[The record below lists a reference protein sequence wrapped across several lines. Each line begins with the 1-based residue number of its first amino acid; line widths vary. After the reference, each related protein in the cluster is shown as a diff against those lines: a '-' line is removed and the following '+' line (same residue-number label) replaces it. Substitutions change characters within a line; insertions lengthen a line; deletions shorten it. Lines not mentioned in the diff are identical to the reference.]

1 MNQQYILSLHLC
13 IFSFVLL
20 AGKSSVASDDLQY
33 QACEPKKCAHG
44 PELKYPFY
52 LQGQQESYC
61 GFPDF
66 NVSCDGQGY
75 PILRIP
81 DNDYIVDNISYDN
94 NSFRVYNAA
103 VSGPEA
109 GCLPEIK
116 NLTVTN
122 GSIGLRLVTESRINI
137 LRNCSESLVKQLWR
151 YKLGCN
157 EGNGY
162 DLSLVLFEDS
172 EYLKS
177 ALQECRENVL
187 APVDIREGDRS
198 VRRSSDVVNYDVLLK
213 RGFELRWNVS
223 SCKECAESGGR
234 CGFNATTLHFV
245 CFCPDRP
252 HAARC
257 KSDTAK
263 ANRLPDSR
271 YEACMPIN
279 CGLGPDIKY
288 ELQDTCGYP
297 GFEVVYNE
305 NRPVFQITGSEY
317 IIEDLKIST
326 TKSSLSFAAGT
337 PKSKRKLILI
347 AVFGAIILILAS
359 TLVVV
364 FVLFRLKKGGWGS
377 SQFFSRRTSSNLSL
391 KRDLEQESNYLGVP
405 IFSYSELEEATNN
418 FDSSKELGDGGFG
431 TVYYGSVQVPPS
443 PETEDAILLKG
454 IRLAVSPISVTD
466 KWKEKAAA
474 MALPFNP
481 ACFFSFLLPL
491 MATFYF
497 VHGEARFL
505 SNCTKEFS
513 CGAIGFVGF
522 PFVKHTEPH
531 CGLVAVKCDTT
542 PPIVQLGTGGDWY
555 PLLVQNS
562 WGAYTISLGDTNLQR
577 SFESRNY
584 SNLNYTIHFQNSPSI
599 TFLNLDASILNN
611 RFNCD
616 DSQTG
621 TRNYERYNCTEG
633 YSLYYKRHL
642 PQNPKCDAVNC
653 TLYPSPFIIQQTN
666 DGLTAQFGLR
676 MEISKTCQEC
686 YQGGG
691 QCTED
696 SNNDFRCA
704 QGNHSSPHP

>member
-1 MNQQYILSLHLC
+1 MNQEYIVSLHLC

-20 AGKSSVASDDLQY
+20 AGKSSAAATTDDLQY

-81 DNDYIVDNISYDN
+81 ENDYVVDNISYES

-103 VSGPEA
+103 VSGPES

-137 LRNCSESLVKQLWR
+137 LRNCNESLVQRLGR
-151 YKLGCN
+151 YKVGCN
-157 EGNGY
+157 EGKGY
-162 DLSLVLFEDS
+162 NWSLVLFEDS
-172 EYLKS
+172 GFLKS
-177 ALQECRENVL
+177 ALQECKENVL
-187 APVDIREGDRS
+187 APVEIREDDRS
-198 VRRSSDVVNYDVLLK
+198 DRSSVVKYDVLLK

-257 KSDTAK
+257 KSD
-263 ANRLPDSR
+263 PD
-271 YEACMPIN
+271 
-279 CGLGPDIKY
+279 
-288 ELQDTCGYP
+288 
-297 GFEVVYNE
+297 
-305 NRPVFQITGSEY
+305 
-317 IIEDLKIST
+317 
-326 TKSSLSFAAGT
+326 GT

-466 KWKEKAAA
+466 KWVSSSTSTSNNQKFSSCMGPMKEIWNSLISIRRGFIVLCQSSLLAPSLVTSTRGNRKEKAAA
-474 MALPFNP
+474 MALSFNP
-481 ACFFSFLLPL
+481 AFFFSFLIPL
-491 MATFYF
+491 MAAFYF
-497 VHGEARFL
+497 VHGEAELL

-513 CGAIGFVGF
+513 CGNLGFVGF
-522 PFVKHTEPH
+522 PFAKHAQPH
-531 CGLVAVKCDTT
+531 CGLVAVSCDTT
-542 PPIVQLGTGGDWY
+542 PPTVQLGTGGDWY
-555 PLLVQNS
+555 QLQNVLNF
-562 WGAYTISLGDTNLQR
+562 GARYAITLGDSKLQNPFG
-577 SFESRNY
+577 SHNY

-599 TFLNLDASILNN
+599 AFFNWDPSLLNTYFKCN
-611 RFNCD
+611 
-616 DSQTG
+616 DSQADDIG
-621 TRNYERYNCTEG
+621 NYERYNCSDG
-633 YSLYYKRHL
+633 ISLYYKRQL
-642 PQNPKCDAVNC
+642 PENNPRCDAVNC
-653 TLYPSPFIIQQTN
+653 TLYPSPFIIKQTN
-666 DGLTAQFGLR
+666 DGLTAHLGLH
-676 MEISKTCQEC
+676 MEVSQTCQEC

-691 QCTED
+691 QCTEN
-696 SNNDFRCA
+696 SKNEFQCA